1 MRLYSETFG
10 SLNKESQPTL
20 VFLHG
25 LLGSGQDWRHVVNT
39 LSSGHLC
46 ITIDLPGHG
55 KSQMVQ
61 AIDFAHVNQLIL
73 QTLQHRN
80 IEQYVLIGY
89 SMGARLAMYHAASI
103 HSNAIP
109 HSGAKSAC
117 KKTPQLEGV
126 VIEGGHFGLP
136 QIECATRFV
145 NDQKWAQR
153 FTDEPLSLVLPD
165 WYQQAV
171 FSSLNHDQR
180 QSLVLKRSGNLGSGV
195 ARMLL
200 ATSLAKQPQLLQ
212 IMEALV
218 LPTIYVCGERDK
230 KFKRLVED
238 TQLQYQVIASAGH
251 NVHVEQTYAF
261 SMAINNFVKQIG
273 INHG

>member
-10 SLNKESQPTL
+10 SLNNESQPTL

-39 LSSGHLC
+39 LSSEHLC

-73 QTLQHRN
+73 QTLFHRN

-103 HSNAIP
+103 HPNAVP
-109 HSGAKSAC
+109 HSGEKSAC
-117 KKTPQLEGV
+117 KKTPQLMGV

-136 QIECATRFV
+136 QVECAARFA

-153 FTDEPLSLVLPD
+153 FTYEPLSLVLPD

-180 QSLVLKRSGNLGSGV
+180 QSLVLKRSGNLSSGV

-200 ATSLAKQPQLLQ
+200 ATSLAKQPQLQ
-212 IMEALV
+212 QTMEALV

-251 NVHVEQTYAF
+251 NVHVEQPYAF